1 MKPKLNI
8 MTKRLFRKQMIIPI
22 SNENKVR
29 FMESSNKYIANLN
42 RVLKNIKLDIM
53 ANFVCIDQAGIMIVI
68 NKATTSYD
76 LQTIKKYVKN
86 ANQIDLDNVE
96 TL

>member
-1 MKPKLNI
+1 MKPKLNM
-8 MTKRLFRKQMIIPI
+8 MTKGLFRKQMIIPI

>member
-1 MKPKLNI
+1 
-8 MTKRLFRKQMIIPI
+8 
-22 SNENKVR
+22 
-29 FMESSNKYIANLN
+29 MESSNKYIANLN

>member
-1 MKPKLNI
+1 
-8 MTKRLFRKQMIIPI
+8 
-22 SNENKVR
+22 
-29 FMESSNKYIANLN
+29 
-42 RVLKNIKLDIM
+42 M

>member
-1 MKPKLNI
+1 MKPKLNM
-8 MTKRLFRKQMIIPI
+8 MTKGLFRKQMIIPI

-86 ANQIDLDNVE
+86 ANQIYLNKVE

>member
-1 MKPKLNI
+1 MKPKLNM
-8 MTKRLFRKQMIIPI
+8 MTKGLFRKQMIIPI

-76 LQTIKKYVKN
+76 LQTIKKYVNN